1 MAKARNSPYDDHT
14 GHERNPDVSSISF
27 RATAPGYLMTMNN
40 VWKGLVV
47 GGLTGVAAGLVL
59 DSVTN
64 TSEKA
69 RVLWKEADLPERLRD
84 AAQKVKESDVA
95 RQVTKS

>member
-1 MAKARNSPYDDHT
+1 
-14 GHERNPDVSSISF
+14 
-27 RATAPGYLMTMNN
+27 MNN

-59 DSVTN
+59 DSLTN

-69 RVLWKEADLPERLRD
+69 KELGKHVVDHAPEAGRWVHSMTENTRELWKDADLPERLRE

-95 RQVTKS
+95 RQVTKT